1 MNKHS
6 LLILTFV
13 LTISACHS
21 SKKAAVEPMS
31 NAEVESYE
39 VKKDSTL
46 PCDHSANIAMDAD
59 ANCGLL
65 LSMPNGTILQ
75 PISFPDTDFIF
86 EDGQNVRVSFLER
99 KSVESDCDKAQI
111 MVELTCLEKD
121 WTFSDAKS
129 DKCEDTIDAFS
140 IGWMKRMLHEVDVE
154 KITKYDYRNE
164 KAYVFEGKKGTLM
177 SDCYGNELCRI
188 RPGERQDCMEIYG
201 QLSNGYVILVVNNN

>member
-1 MNKHS
+1 MNLYS
-6 LLILTFV
+6 LSIFTLGLFMT
-13 LTISACHS
+13 ACS
-21 SKKAAVEPMS
+21 VSKKASVTPLS
-31 NAEVESYE
+31 NEEVEAYE
-39 VKKDSTL
+39 VKKDSVL

-59 ANCGLL
+59 AECGLL
-65 LSMPNGTILQ
+65 LSMPNGSFFQ
-75 PISFPDTDFIF
+75 PVSFPVVDFIF

-99 KSVESDCDKAQI
+99 KGIKSDCAKSHM

-129 DKCEDTIDAFS
+129 DDCEDTIDVFS
-140 IGWMKRMLHEVDVE
+140 VGWMKRMLHEVDVE

-177 SDCYGNELCRI
+177 SDCYGNELCRT
-188 RPGERQDCMEIYG
+188 RPGEKRDCMEIYS